1 MNIYK
6 KIFTFLMA
14 GLMSIGTAS
23 AADLLAFPGAAGWGR
38 FAKGARSSSSP
49 TVYHVT
55 NLNDSGSGSLRDAV
69 SQGNRIVVFDV
80 SGVIRISSRI
90 VFSSNIYVAGQ
101 TAPGEGITVYG
112 NGVSFSGA
120 SNIICRYLRIR
131 MGHVGDSGKDCAGI
145 SRGTNMIFD
154 HCSFSWGLDETFSI
168 NPDGGGDLHSITLMN
183 CIFGQGLMTHS
194 AGGLMQTDS
203 VTLYRNLYID
213 NSTRNNKVKGRN
225 QYVNNVVY
233 NWSNGCYIM
242 GGDSEGQSYC
252 NIESNLFINGPAKG
266 GSALGGGNGNFHF
279 YGEDNWQDSNMD
291 GIFDPQL
298 VTTNGGSDR
307 VSKPFPYPELDRY
320 PGDKLLEMNIPTVGA
335 SLPYRDQSD
344 CYMIDELMSL
354 GKKGAL
360 ISNEESLPIGSPSTW
375 AWWKGETRLDTDKDG
390 MPDAWEIANGTNPN
404 VNDATV
410 KAANGYLN
418 IENYINS
425 ITVED
430 RQFFLRRPITLEA
443 SKSTTSTITLT
454 WRDYTYE
461 EDGFAI
467 EVAEDG
473 SSDYREVGRA
483 AANATSYVVTDLADG
498 KFFNIRVR
506 AFGKNA
512 GADVYSEYANGR
524 FSTRPV
530 EADVVDIDTY
540 QPDVTLGEAQTVWDD
555 ATTDWKEG
563 KAFKAGDK
571 VLLNTDGSQAVTISG
586 TVEPQ
591 SVVVN
596 GTGDVTVNGVIGGTA
611 TSVNKGNT
619 GTLTLNGANTYTGA
633 TIAYDGVVSFGSIA
647 NGGVASAIGASQNF
661 AQNWVF
667 DGGTY
672 RYTGGNATTDRN
684 AQLKSESTLE
694 VEKSSTTLTLNGS
707 FEGSGSLL
715 NIDGNGTVAIPT
727 TKFFGYTGPTRLK
740 GGTLYLSTVDAA
752 KAGIG
757 SSSKLILA
765 GGTLKTKG
773 ETEGYETY
781 NFPIEVE
788 EGTYSYFAP
797 NRNCYF
803 KSKITGAGT
812 FEYTIPYLREYFDP
826 NITEFTGK
834 IVANGQS
841 SDKWGA
847 LFMSQGSHKM
857 PTTQVYL
864 KGNAKLCM
872 WTTNGDGYIGGLS
885 GDAGTYLMAS
895 SKNTT
900 SANCNWTIGGSNS
913 DEEFRGIINNNCC
926 ASGYN
931 AKSNNI
937 TKVGTGAWR
946 LTGKNVYIGTTT
958 VNGGAL
964 IVNGNSAGTTGDYI
978 VNSDATLSG
987 TGTIGGKITVNKGG
1001 ILCAGDTV
1009 HGKSLTLNAAVTM
1022 KAGSTLKV
1030 PCSNENDRY
1039 TQMNFIMNSTLTIE
1053 NGAVLELDL
1062 SEVKDIQEGKHFTVF
1077 AKCPASVNG
1086 EFIISPAK
1094 PAEGMKW
1101 DTSDLFETGI
1111 IYAVDEGADPMI
1123 YGTVVKYSWESPEGT
1138 PVEKGGIASTANG
1151 TKEYVNTKTTANDK
1165 GISYY
1170 TLNVAGKMAN
1180 INDAAPS
1187 ANASSIRIDFDE
1199 PLAVNDTLIITGCK
1213 RALSADPDATLFID
1227 FGGKATVQDEQHFN
1241 NIKTGELEPNT
1252 IIIRVP
1258 DEAKGASYIRMSR
1271 NLASTSLYLTKVVRT
1286 SWEKTTDTDIV
1297 VSDDAVAASVSDEE
1311 YSISAQKVGKNFKG
1325 IIIKRGNKYVRK

>member
-1 MNIYK
+1 MKLTK
-6 KIFTFLMA
+6 KLLSLLLA
-14 GLMSIGTAS
+14 SVMSIGTVQAE
-23 AADLLAFPGAAGWGR
+23 DLLAFPEAAGWGR
-38 FAKGARSSSSP
+38 FAKGARTSSSP

-69 SQGNRIVVFDV
+69 SQGNRIIVFDV
-80 SGVIRISSRI
+80 SGVIKISSRI

-101 TAPGEGITVYG
+101 TAPGEGVTVYG

-131 MGHVGDSGKDCAGI
+131 MGHGGDSGKDCAGI

-266 GSALGGGNGNFHF
+266 GSALGGGNSNFHF

-307 VSKPFPYPELDRY
+307 VSMPFPYPELDRY
-320 PGDKLLEMNIPTVGA
+320 PGDQLLELNIPTVGA

-360 ISNEESLPIGSPSTW
+360 ISNEANLPIGAPSTW
-375 AWWKGETRLDTDKDG
+375 AWWSGTKLIDTDNDG
-390 MPDAWEIANGTNPN
+390 MPDEWEKANGTNPN

-410 KAANGYLN
+410 KATNGYLN

-425 ITVED
+425 ITVDD

-443 SKSTTSTITLT
+443 SKSTTSTITLS

-461 EDGFAI
+461 ENGFAI

-473 SSDYREVGRA
+473 SSDYREVGRTT
-483 AANATSYVVTDLADG
+483 ANATSFVVTDLADG
-498 KFFNIRVR
+498 KFYNIRVR

-512 GADVYSEYANGR
+512 GADAYSEYATGR

-530 EADVVDIDTY
+530 EVDVVDIDTY
-540 QPDVTLGEAQTVWDD
+540 QPDVTLGTAQTVWDD

-571 VLLNTDGSQAVTISG
+571 VLLNSVTDQTVTITG

-596 GTGDVTVNGVIGGTA
+596 GIGNVTVNGVIGGAA

-619 GTLTLNGANTYTGA
+619 GTLILNGANTYTGA
-633 TIAYDGVVSFGSIA
+633 TVAYDGVVEFNSIA

-672 RYTGGNATTDRN
+672 RYTGSNATTDRN

-694 VEKSSTTLTLNGS
+694 VEKNTTTLTMNGS

-727 TKFFGYTGPTRLK
+727 TKFFGYTGPTRIK

-752 KAGIG
+752 KNGIG

-773 ETEGYETY
+773 ESEGYETY
-781 NFPIEVE
+781 SFPIEVE

-872 WTTNGDGYIGGLS
+872 WTTNGNGYIGGLS

-895 SKNTT
+895 SKSTT
-900 SANCNWTIGGSNS
+900 SAVCNWTIGGSNS

-964 IVNGNSAGTTGDYI
+964 IVNGNNSGATGDYI
-978 VNSDATLSG
+978 VNNEATLSG

-1009 HGKSLTLNAAVTM
+1009 YGKSLTLNAAVTM
-1022 KAGSTLKV
+1022 KAGSTMKV
-1030 PCSNENDRY
+1030 PCSNENNRY
-1039 TQMNFIMNSTLTIE
+1039 SQMNFYMNSSLTIE
-1053 NGAVLELDL
+1053 SGAVLEFDL
-1062 SEVKDIQEGKHFTVF
+1062 SDVKYIEEGKSFKVF
-1077 AKCPASVNG
+1077 SQCPASHTG

-1101 DTSDLFETGI
+1101 DISDLFETGI
-1111 IYAVDEGADPMI
+1111 VYAVNENAEPMV
-1123 YGTVVKYSWESPEGT
+1123 YGSVVKYSWESPEGT
-1138 PVEKGGIASTANG
+1138 PVEFGGIASTSNG
-1151 TKEYVNTKTTANDK
+1151 TKEYVNLATTKNKADVVYHVL
-1165 GISYY
+1165 S
-1170 TLNVAGKMAN
+1170 LAGKSAN
-1180 INDAAPS
+1180 IKDTTPS
-1187 ANASSIRIDFDE
+1187 ANASTIRIDFND
-1199 PLAVNDTLIITGCK
+1199 PLEINDSLIITGCK
-1213 RALSADPDATLFID
+1213 RALSGDPDATIYID
-1227 FGGKATVQDEQHFN
+1227 FGGKAVVEDEQHFN
-1241 NIKTGELEPNT
+1241 NIYSGELLPNT
-1252 IIIRVP
+1252 IAIRVP
-1258 DEAKGASYIRMSR
+1258 DAAKGASYIRMTR
-1271 NLASTSLYLTKVVRT
+1271 NLSNTTLYLTKVVRT

-1297 VSDDAVAASVSDEE
+1297 EMDNVAEDAAIEGE
-1311 YSISAQKVGKNFKG
+1311 YNLSGQLVGKNFKG
-1325 IIIKRGNKYVRK
+1325 LVIMNGKKYNRK